1 MHQDPISDLVS
12 RIKNAT
18 MAKLSRVAVP
28 SSKFKLEILRVLK
41 EEGFVSDYSKS
52 DKYHGVIKVYLKFDE
67 NNKPILSDIKR
78 VSKPGC
84 RVYEGV
90 DSIPKTLDGLGVTIV
105 STPRGVM
112 TDRAAKKENLGGEII
127 CKVW

>member
-41 EEGFVSDYSKS
+41 EEGFVSDYSRS
-52 DKYHGVIKVYLKFDE
+52 EKYNGVIKVYLKYDE
-67 NNKPILSDIKR
+67 SNKPILSDIKR

-84 RVYEGV
+84 RVYQRA
-90 DSIPKTLDGLGVTIV
+90 DNLPKTLDGLGVTIV

-127 CKVW
+127 CQVW